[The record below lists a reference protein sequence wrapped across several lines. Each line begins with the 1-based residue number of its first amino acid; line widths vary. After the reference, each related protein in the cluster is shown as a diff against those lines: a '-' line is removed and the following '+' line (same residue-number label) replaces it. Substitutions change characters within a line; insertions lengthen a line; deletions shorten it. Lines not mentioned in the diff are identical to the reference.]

1 MNHLIVY
8 SHPNPKSFNHA
19 ILETYEQSLIEQG
32 HEVRVRDLYAINF
45 DPVLSAEDLELAQ
58 RREYQTDVRHEQE
71 MVAWADV
78 ITFICPVWWAGLTA
92 NLRGYVDRVLS
103 SGFAYE
109 FGPEGHQKLL
119 ADKHL
124 VLINTMNAPYD
135 VYQNSGMLKSMTQT
149 IDECLTDF
157 TGIQVA
163 AHAYFGSVAGCSRE
177 ERLSMLDQ
185 VRALASQFC

>member
-19 ILETYEQSLIEQG
+19 ILEMYEQSLKEQG
-32 HEVRVRDLYAINF
+32 HEVKVRDLYAMGF

-58 RREYQTDVRHEQE
+58 RWEYQADVVCEQE
-71 MVAWADV
+71 LVSWSEV
-78 ITFICPVWWAGLTA
+78 VTFICPVWWGGLTA
-92 NLRGYVDRVLS
+92 NLRGYIDRVFA

-109 FGPEGHQKLL
+109 FGADGHQRLL
-119 ADKHL
+119 ADKRL

-135 VYQNSGMLKSMTQT
+135 VYAATGMIKSMTKT

-163 AHAYFGSVAGCSRE
+163 AHLYFGSVAGGSRQD
-177 ERLSMLDQ
+177 RLSMLDQ
-185 VRALASQFC
+185 VRALAAQLC